1 MPSAPINLPPLRQG
15 RAAPEDLVARRKMIG
30 LAPNKF
36 PPVEGLKV
44 AEERIAGIRAL
55 RISLGDA
62 PRGTVIHLHGGGF
75 RLGAP
80 ETYVGF
86 GSYLAANAG
95 VEVIAPAYRL
105 APENPFPAGLSDA
118 LAVVDALTEAE
129 RGRLVL
135 SGDSAGGG
143 LATSLTRL
151 LLSRGIR
158 PRGLMVYAPWVDLTV
173 TRPSYAENTPH
184 DPLFSLAAAQ
194 QGSEQYLQ
202 GHSPTDPLASPVFGD
217 VSDFPPT
224 LISVGAHEVLR
235 DDSLA
240 LADALKTNGREVELV
255 NTPHME
261 HVAPTRDPNLPGA
274 AESIAATIKFLGR
287 VLP

>member
-1 MPSAPINLPPLRQG
+1 MTSPINLPPLRQG
-15 RAAPEDLVARRKMIG
+15 RPAPEDLVARRGMIG

-44 AEERIAGIRAL
+44 AEERIAGVRVL
-55 RISLGDA
+55 RISLGNA
-62 PRGTVIHLHGGGF
+62 PRGTVVHLHGGGF

-86 GSYLAANAG
+86 ASHLAAHAG

-105 APENPFPAGLSDA
+105 APENPYPAGLSDA
-118 LAVVDALTEAE
+118 LAVVEALSDAE

-151 LLSRGIR
+151 VLSRGIT
-158 PRGLMVYAPWVDLTV
+158 PKGLMVYAPWVDMTV
-173 TRPSYAENTPH
+173 SRPSYEENTPH
-184 DPLFSLAAAQ
+184 DTLFSLAAAQ

-202 GHSPTDPLASPVFGD
+202 GHSRTDPLVSPVFGD

-235 DDSLA
+235 DDALA
-240 LADALKTNGREVELV
+240 LAEALQTSRRDVVLI

-261 HVAPTRDPNLPGA
+261 HVAPTRDPNLTGA
-274 AESIAATIKFLGR
+274 AESIEATVKFLGR